1 VLSAAIAAPENIIAT
16 AITVLLNMLLFPVF
30 IIIFVS
36 QAVERCVAEQRTA
49 PLAFG
54 WNIRPSLVVLVNV
67 NIV

>member
-1 VLSAAIAAPENIIAT
+1 
-16 AITVLLNMLLFPVF
+16 MLLFPVF

-54 WNIRPSLVVLVNV
+54 WNIRPFLVVLVNV